1 MEQSSSGQA
10 KTAKRHAR
18 TKSLITLHLGCALA
32 VMVQFVVLVALST
45 GCSTQRPHYSDLP
58 GAQPSHRET
67 ANRPGLT
74 HVSLTNAL
82 SPDWLQPPKNLF
94 TLGPGDKVELEII
107 GEPTSRTMTTVGP
120 DGKIYFNLL
129 PGVDV
134 WGLDLTQAKIRL
146 EEELSRFVRDRP
158 QISIILRGIESKRIW
173 ILGRV
178 QAPGVY
184 AMTTPTT
191 LLEALS
197 MAGGAMSL
205 ANYRDQEA
213 AGISEE
219 LADLRR
225 SFVIRE
231 GKLLP
236 INFER
241 LLKQGDM
248 TQNIYLQP
256 DDFVYIPAT
265 TAREIY
271 VLGAVAGPR
280 PVAFTEGMTAAGAVA
295 SAYGTIKGAYLHH
308 VAVVRGSLSD
318 PQVSIVDYAKVIRGE
333 ATDLELQPQDIVY
346 VPFSPYRY
354 ITKYL
359 ELILN
364 TFASASAIN
373 AGSAAVATQP
383 TGGAGVFIPV
393 GSGISVIPPIAP
405 RP

>member
-1 MEQSSSGQA
+1 M
-10 KTAKRHAR
+10 
-18 TKSLITLHLGCALA
+18 
-32 VMVQFVVLVALST
+32 
-45 GCSTQRPHYSDLP
+45 
-58 GAQPSHRET
+58 
-67 ANRPGLT
+67 
-74 HVSLTNAL
+74 
-82 SPDWLQPPKNLF
+82 
-94 TLGPGDKVELEII
+94 ELEII

-158 QISIILRGIESKRIW
+158 EISIILRGIESKRIW

-219 LADLRR
+219 LADLGR

-295 SAYGTIKGAYLHH
+295 S
-308 VAVVRGSLSD
+308 VVRNNQRCLFTSRS
-318 PQVSIVDYAKVIRGE
+318 
-333 ATDLELQPQDIVY
+333 
-346 VPFSPYRY
+346 
-354 ITKYL
+354 
-359 ELILN
+359 
-364 TFASASAIN
+364 
-373 AGSAAVATQP
+373 
-383 TGGAGVFIPV
+383 
-393 GSGISVIPPIAP
+393 SG
-405 RP
+405 